1 MWSDTLLELER
12 AHLLRLLVWSAAS
25 VVVGT
30 ALYAMLM
37 IRRIESPLL
46 THFAIQTSA
55 WGLVNLAIASAGVM
69 RLAERNHASATRLDR
84 LLWFSVGLDVGIV
97 LLGAV
102 LATAGWMLA
111 RRLGLVGAGIGIL
124 VQGAALLA
132 LDLRFVAVTSRMI

>member
-12 AHLLRLLVWSAAS
+12 AHLLRLLVWSAVS
-25 VVVGT
+25 IVVGT

-37 IRRIESPLL
+37 IRRIGSPLL

-55 WGLVNLAIASAGVM
+55 WGLVNLAIASAGMM
-69 RLAERNHASATRLDR
+69 RLAERSHASATRLDR

-97 LLGAV
+97 LLGAI
-102 LATAGWMLA
+102 LATIGWMLA
-111 RRLGLVGAGIGIL
+111 RRLGLVGSGIGVL